1 MTVRAYVR
9 NSPAQSAGAQT
20 SSEAVEACGLY
31 LLNWITITILALFV
45 GVSLALLKLSMALE
59 GELLGGIATVAG
71 LTAAGHV
78 LLSRVRA
85 VRIAYVLISIAQLG
99 LVSMLGAVLTYVAAS
114 ANLPLQDAMLDSWDK
129 FFGLDWTV
137 YYRLMTAWPA
147 LLPYACL
154 SYGAIG
160 LPPIAVP
167 IVLGLTNNHVRLQQF
182 TMATLLTLCAV
193 ALISALIP
201 AIGTYQ
207 QYNLPT
213 EFATF
218 KASGYLIQLDRLP
231 VVRSSSLQVLNISQI
246 GGIVT
251 FPSFHAAAALL
262 ALWAWWGVWWM
273 RPWALMMCVAM
284 LAATPLWGGHY
295 FVDIFAGVAVAA
307 LAIAFAKAIEGQSL
321 VIPHGAKST
330 SLACVTP

>member
-20 SSEAVEACGLY
+20 SSEASVEAYGLY

-59 GELLGGIATVAG
+59 GELLGGMATVAG

-78 LLSRVRA
+78 VLSRVRA

-99 LVSMLGAVLTYVAAS
+99 LVSMLGAVLTYVTAS
-114 ANLPLQDAMLDSWDK
+114 ANLPLQDALLDSWDK
-129 FFGLDWTV
+129 FFGLDWTA

-193 ALISALIP
+193 CFDFCAGTGHRHLSAVQFANRVRDLQGERLSHPARSPARGEKQQPTGSEHLADRRHRDLSQLPCCRGSARAVGVVGRVVDASMGFNDVRCHAGSNALVGWTLLCGHLRWCS
-201 AIGTYQ
+201 
-207 QYNLPT
+207 
-213 EFATF
+213 
-218 KASGYLIQLDRLP
+218 RC
-231 VVRSSSLQVLNISQI
+231 SSCDCLRESN
-246 GGIVT
+246 
-251 FPSFHAAAALL
+251 
-262 ALWAWWGVWWM
+262 
-273 RPWALMMCVAM
+273 
-284 LAATPLWGGHY
+284 
-295 FVDIFAGVAVAA
+295 
-307 LAIAFAKAIEGQSL
+307 
-321 VIPHGAKST
+321 
-330 SLACVTP
+330 